1 MQEDS
6 ANDLKML
13 QEWFETNRIR
23 ETGIVENVQKQPASP
38 ERDEMLEI
46 CKGNIEEFTMMI
58 QLVASIIEREKEQA
72 QIFLASINVK
82 GIGEITAEK
91 LLKKFK
97 TADDVFS
104 ATEKQISKI
113 SGLSKRANLIWRY
126 LDSYN
131 KTREKKSE

>member
-46 CKGNIEEFTMMI
+46 CKGNIEEVTMMI
-58 QLVASIIEREKEQA
+58 QLGASIIEREKE
-72 QIFLASINVK
+72 
-82 GIGEITAEK
+82 
-91 LLKKFK
+91 
-97 TADDVFS
+97 
-104 ATEKQISKI
+104 
-113 SGLSKRANLIWRY
+113 
-126 LDSYN
+126 
-131 KTREKKSE
+131 

>member
-58 QLVASIIEREKEQA
+58 QLVASIIEREKNYDHPYVKLSDH
-72 QIFLASINVK
+72 IFTCHS
-82 GIGEITAEK
+82 
-91 LLKKFK
+91 
-97 TADDVFS
+97 
-104 ATEKQISKI
+104 Q
-113 SGLSKRANLIWRY
+113 NLI
-126 LDSYN
+126 DFS
-131 KTREKKSE
+131 KSNHLQLLTNQHY